1 MFFIGFLVGGL
12 VGVFVGIMMIALCN
26 ASGKEHDAEDV
37 DNAEDELNR
46 K

>member
-1 MFFIGFLVGGL
+1 MFFIGFG

-37 DNAEDELNR
+37 ENAEDELNR